1 MMKLL
6 HTTLS
11 PSSAWIIAIIV
22 SESTW
27 ETYIQFYLDKST
39 VISILQ
45 SSGSH
50 LTLYIHK
57 ILCDNLLSWFLEM
70 QAYVLDFK

>member
-45 SSGSH
+45 SSKSSH
-50 LTLYIHK
+50 PIYTQ
-57 ILCDNLLSWFLEM
+57 DT
-70 QAYVLDFK
+70 V